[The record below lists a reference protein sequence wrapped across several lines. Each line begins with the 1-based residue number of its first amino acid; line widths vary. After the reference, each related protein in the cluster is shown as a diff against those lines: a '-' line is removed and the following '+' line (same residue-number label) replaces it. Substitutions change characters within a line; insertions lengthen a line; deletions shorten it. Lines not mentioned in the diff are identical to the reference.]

1 LTGLDSSTAR
11 RLLLVVAAVYLLF
24 NGVIE
29 LSKATGDIDAFIA
42 AELVR
47 KATTL
52 ASLAVGLVIGFYLAS
67 RQRQS

>member
-1 LTGLDSSTAR
+1 LTGLDASTAR
-11 RLLLVVAAVYLLF
+11 RLLLIVAAVYLLF
-24 NGVIE
+24 NGAIE
-29 LSKATGDIDAFIA
+29 LSKAIGDIDAFA
-42 AELVR
+42 AADLVR

>member
-24 NGVIE
+24 NGAIE
-29 LSKATGDIDAFIA
+29 LSKETGDIDAFIA

>member
-1 LTGLDSSTAR
+1 LTGLDASTAR
-11 RLLLVVAAVYLLF
+11 RLLLAVAAVYLLF
-24 NGVIE
+24 NGAIE
-29 LSKATGDIDAFIA
+29 LSKAIGDIDPFVA

-52 ASLAVGLVIGFYLAS
+52 ASLSVGLVIGFYLAS